1 VRLLIV
7 GFLLGTF
14 ALQNMPQLPRLAF
27 ASPWSWCVIPLFGAT
42 LLLWIQSRANSN
54 SNADADFSVR
64 MPNIVCDILAKLAML
79 LCGVMLGFGYADW
92 RADVRTIDELASEWE
107 GVDVEII
114 GVVASLPVL
123 NERGTRFEFDIER
136 VPRSSSTGSAKLPQ
150 HVSLN
155 WYTERAR
162 KGVDAVPPPEIKPGE
177 RWQFVVRLR
186 RPHGTVNPHGYD
198 FEAFALEHNIRATG
212 YIRVQKN
219 APEVN
224 RKLDDFVGESGLGVK
239 ARVNRLRFRIRDRMN
254 AALKDQPYRGVLVA
268 LAIGEQTAIPADE
281 WKVFWRTGVGHL
293 ISISG
298 LHITMIAMMF
308 YALCFWMWA
317 RIPALA
323 LRLPAQRAAV
333 LAGAF
338 AALSYSLIAGF
349 AVPTQRTLFMLAA
362 IGMALWMGRATS
374 ATRILSWA
382 LLAVLLFDPWAVL
395 APGFWLSFGAVAS
408 IFYVTAHRTGQ
419 LSTLKGAA
427 LTQVAVTL
435 GLLPMTLALFQEV
448 SLISPIANA
457 FAIPLVSLVV
467 VPITL
472 AGAVLPF
479 DFLLTL
485 AHEIMAWCYAA
496 LAWLAETPNAVWQS
510 HAPLPW
516 TIVFALIGC
525 AWMLLPRGVAPRWL
539 GAAFVLP
546 MFVLLPPT
554 PKPGEVWITLLDVGQ
569 GLATV
574 VRTANHTLVYDTG
587 PRYNPDADSG
597 NRIVVPYLR
606 GEGIRVLDALIVT
619 HADEDHAGGAKSII
633 DMRNPKWVMT
643 SMDRTNEKNIE
654 TLKNAAEVMRCDT
667 RDTWHW
673 DGIDFDILH
682 PTKDDYADENRKTN
696 DLGCVLKIIAPG
708 GTVLMTADIEK
719 KSEAEL
725 VERNADDPAAL
736 KADVLVM
743 PHHGSKTSS
752 TEEFLDAVRPQVVL
766 IPVGYRNR
774 FRHPHPDV
782 MARYARRGIK
792 AYRTDEAGA
801 LTLKLGSTANTK
813 IEVKSHRLERRRYWI
828 DLPMADMTV
837 D

>member
-1 VRLLIV
+1 VSRRVGWVRH
-7 GFLLGTF
+7 
-14 ALQNMPQLPRLAF
+14 
-27 ASPWSWCVIPLFGAT
+27 LFC
-42 LLLWIQSRANSN
+42 R
-54 SNADADFSVR
+54 
-64 MPNIVCDILAKLAML
+64 C
-79 LCGVMLGFGYADW
+79 
-92 RADVRTIDELASEWE
+92 
-107 GVDVEII
+107 
-114 GVVASLPVL
+114 
-123 NERGTRFEFDIER
+123 
-136 VPRSSSTGSAKLPQ
+136 
-150 HVSLN
+150 
-155 WYTERAR
+155 
-162 KGVDAVPPPEIKPGE
+162 
-177 RWQFVVRLR
+177 
-186 RPHGTVNPHGYD
+186 
-198 FEAFALEHNIRATG
+198 
-212 YIRVQKN
+212 
-219 APEVN
+219 
-224 RKLDDFVGESGLGVK
+224 
-239 ARVNRLRFRIRDRMN
+239 
-254 AALKDQPYRGVLVA
+254 
-268 LAIGEQTAIPADE
+268 
-281 WKVFWRTGVGHL
+281 
-293 ISISG
+293 
-298 LHITMIAMMF
+298 
-308 YALCFWMWA
+308 
-317 RIPALA
+317 
-323 LRLPAQRAAV
+323 
-333 LAGAF
+333 
-338 AALSYSLIAGF
+338 
-349 AVPTQRTLFMLAA
+349 
-362 IGMALWMGRATS
+362 
-374 ATRILSWA
+374 
-382 LLAVLLFDPWAVL
+382 
-395 APGFWLSFGAVAS
+395 
-408 IFYVTAHRTGQ
+408 
-419 LSTLKGAA
+419 
-427 LTQVAVTL
+427 
-435 GLLPMTLALFQEV
+435 
-448 SLISPIANA
+448 
-457 FAIPLVSLVV
+457 
-467 VPITL
+467 
-472 AGAVLPF
+472 
-479 DFLLTL
+479 
-485 AHEIMAWCYAA
+485 
-496 LAWLAETPNAVWQS
+496 
-510 HAPLPW
+510 
-516 TIVFALIGC
+516 
-525 AWMLLPRGVAPRWL
+525 
-539 GAAFVLP
+539 
-546 MFVLLPPT
+546 
-554 PKPGEVWITLLDVGQ
+554 LLDVGQ